1 MANSSVR
8 YFIFD
13 IESVADGDLIS
24 KVRYP
29 GEALTPEK
37 AIETYA
43 AERMEQ
49 FGSEFIPYTFHLPVS
64 IAVIK
69 INADFKILDIVT
81 LDAPKYRPHALTK
94 LFWDGWKAYKM
105 PTLVTF
111 NGRTF
116 DIPLL
121 ELAAFRFGIAIPQ
134 WFNIYAKNW
143 EQKRGRYNQ
152 GSHLDLQDI
161 ITNFG
166 ATRLNGGLNLCANIV
181 GRPGKMGVAG
191 HMVQSLFNEGKM
203 QEINDYCRCDVL
215 DTYFV
220 FLRTAVLMGDI
231 TLDRE
236 IELVAQTQAWLA
248 EQAEEFPVYQE
259 YLDQCEVWINPWDEA
274 DEADPVGADETDP
287 VSADETDPVSA
298 NETDPVSADP
308 DEAKGEFENGDDK
321 PNADEPPQV
330 NATE

>member
-1 MANSSVR
+1 MSISVASRTDGLSCKITSNQLSKKIGEPAMANSSVR

-29 GEALTPEK
+29 GENLSPEK

-64 IAVIK
+64 IAVVK
-69 INADFKILDIVT
+69 INSDFEILDIVT
-81 LDAPKYRPHALTK
+81 LDAPEYRPHVLTK
-94 LFWDGWKAYKM
+94 LFWEGWKAYKM

-111 NGRTF
+111 NGRSF

-121 ELAAFRFGIAIPQ
+121 ELSAFRFGIPIPE
-134 WFNIYAKNW
+134 WFNIYAKSW

-152 GSHLDLQDI
+152 GSHLDLQEV

-191 HMVQSLFNEGKM
+191 HMVQSLYNEGKM

-220 FLRTAVLMGDI
+220 FLRTAVLMGEI

-236 IELVAQTQAWLA
+236 IELVEHTQAWLA
-248 EQAEEFPVYQE
+248 DQAKEYPVYQE
-259 YLDQCEVWINPWDEA
+259 YLDQCETWVNPWDEP
-274 DEADPVGADETDP
+274 EESQNDPQCAGGSSDSP
-287 VSADETDPVSA
+287 QSAGVQP
-298 NETDPVSADP
+298 
-308 DEAKGEFENGDDK
+308 
-321 PNADEPPQV
+321 
-330 NATE
+330 

>member
-1 MANSSVR
+1 MANSTVR

-13 IESVADGDLIS
+13 IESVADGELIA

-29 GEALTPEK
+29 GQGLTAAK
-37 AIETYA
+37 AIETYS
-43 AERMEQ
+43 AELMEK
-49 FGSEFIPYTFHLPVS
+49 FGSEFIPYTYHLPVS

-69 INADFKILDIVT
+69 INSDFEILDIVT
-81 LDAPKYRPHALTK
+81 LDAPQYRSHVLTK
-94 LFWDGWKAYKM
+94 LFWDGWRAYKM

-121 ELAAFRFGIAIPQ
+121 ELAAFRYGIAIPE
-134 WFNIYAKNW
+134 WFNIYSKNW

-152 GSHLDLQDI
+152 GSHLDLQDV

-220 FLRTAVLMGDI
+220 FLRTAVLMGEI
-231 TLDRE
+231 SLDRE
-236 IELVAQTQAWLA
+236 IELVDQTQQWLTD
-248 EQAEEFPVYQE
+248 QTDQFPVYQE
-259 YLDQCEVWINPWDEA
+259 YLDQCRDWENPWVDSSPSGEHEMEGGGDGDEVKA
-274 DEADPVGADETDP
+274 SPESETASEQSSQPEPTVGTE
-287 VSADETDPVSA
+287 
-298 NETDPVSADP
+298 
-308 DEAKGEFENGDDK
+308 GES
-321 PNADEPPQV
+321 PAV
-330 NATE
+330 

>member
-1 MANSSVR
+1 MANSTVR

-13 IESVADGDLIS
+13 IESVADGELIS

-29 GEALTPEK
+29 GQGLTAAK
-37 AIETYA
+37 AIEVYS
-43 AERMEQ
+43 AELMEK
-49 FGSEFIPYTFHLPVS
+49 FGSEFIPYTYHLPVS

-69 INADFKILDIVT
+69 INSDFEILDIVT
-81 LDAPKYRPHALTK
+81 LDAPQYRPHVLTK
-94 LFWDGWKAYKM
+94 LFWDGWKAYQM

-121 ELAAFRFGIAIPQ
+121 ELAAFRYGVAIPD
-134 WFNIYAKNW
+134 WFNIYSKNW

-220 FLRTAVLMGDI
+220 FLRTAVLMGEI
-231 TLDRE
+231 SLDRE
-236 IELVAQTQAWLA
+236 IELVVQTQQWLA
-248 EQAEEFPVYQE
+248 DQADEFPVYRE
-259 YLDQCEVWINPWDEA
+259 YLDQCDVWNNPWVEESSAGEQEVDGDGDEA
-274 DEADPVGADETDP
+274 NT
-287 VSADETDPVSA
+287 SAGKAVASEQSSQP
-298 NETDPVSADP
+298 E
-308 DEAKGEFENGDDK
+308 
-321 PNADEPPQV
+321 PNIG
-330 NATE
+330 TEGGGPAV